1 MFGQA
6 ACCTTS
12 IISSIYMYTCTSLLK
27 LSHRIRKHL
36 RHLRAIYEHF
46 LDNIIFLQHLLIMQ
60 LSYIFVDL
68 NKKKYFLKTNEML
81 ISNIMFMT
89 YCVVSTYLKSFLTW
103 FCYLYWSVFLFFFLM
118 SLYASKNFLYCL
130 LSRTHNAFLRD
141 FVNFILTVK
150 SSRNLFLD
158 YSQGFISYLHHLTR

>member
-60 LSYIFVDL
+60 LSYIFVDV
-68 NKKKYFLKTNEML
+68 NKKKFLRTNEML

-103 FCYLYWSVFLFFFLM
+103 FCYLYWSVFLFFCWCHYTRL
-118 SLYASKNFLYCL
+118 K
-130 LSRTHNAFLRD
+130 
-141 FVNFILTVK
+141 
-150 SSRNLFLD
+150 
-158 YSQGFISYLHHLTR
+158 ISYIAYFLEHIMHFSGILLILF